1 MAGRQRPFSC
11 VFEGTVILGA
21 QQPQTSSSGDLELAC
36 VGQAPR
42 LALAR
47 SGFWVT
53 DEEDRKLRQVW
64 RGVGPRPTS
73 AWMAVS
79 RAGPAIVIEEAR
91 RWASLRHQSPDSAG
105 WLASPMVAT
114 TQLTR
119 TPPLWSPAPGVSDRS
134 RLLSLPCGG
143 IRSRREC
150 RPVGAGPPRARPR
163 RALDRR

>member
-1 MAGRQRPFSC
+1 MGNLPPDMRDGRASTTFSC

-79 RAGPAIVIEEAR
+79 RAGPAIVIEEVR
-91 RWASLRHQSPDSAG
+91 RWALLRHQSPDCRLVGVTHGSNDSAH
-105 WLASPMVAT
+105 SYT
-114 TQLTR
+114 TSVVSSTR
-119 TPPLWSPAPGVSDRS
+119 R
-134 RLLSLPCGG
+134 
-143 IRSRREC
+143 I
-150 RPVGAGPPRARPR
+150 
-163 RALDRR
+163 